1 MKNLKIALL
10 GLAAAALV
18 PAAAYAQ
25 DKPVSFA
32 FNAGAASDYV
42 FRGISQTDEKAQVFG
57 GADATFAGGKGYAGV
72 WASNVDFNNGT
83 NAEVDVYGGFKPTA
97 GPVTFDLGVIYYGY
111 IGSPSG
117 SHQPYVEFKGA
128 ASVPAGPLT
137 LGAAVYYSDEFF
149 GKTGKA
155 TYYEVN
161 AAYAIPDSKF
171 SLSGALGH
179 QKVVGPLDY
188 STWNIGATAA
198 LTDHLSADL
207 RYWDTDEH
215 GFGKI
220 YGSRVVIGLKA
231 TF

>member
-1 MKNLKIALL
+1 MKDLKIALL

-18 PAAAYAQ
+18 PAFACAQ

-32 FNAGAASDYV
+32 FNGGVASDYV

-111 IGSPSG
+111 VGSPSG

-128 ASVPAGPLT
+128 ASAPAGPVT
-137 LGAAVYYSDEFF
+137 LGAAVYYS
-149 GKTGKA
+149 
-155 TYYEVN
+155 
-161 AAYAIPDSKF
+161 IPDSKF
-171 SLSGALGH
+171 SVSGALGH
-179 QKVVGPLDY
+179 QQVVGSLDY
-188 STWNIGATAA
+188 STWNIGVTGA